1 MEEDGAAPRGGD
13 GGSEGGGV
21 EGAASRSSAGV
32 EVLRGVEDGRSEDG
46 GAHR

>member
-21 EGAASRSSAGV
+21 EGGSV
-32 EVLRGVEDGRSEDG
+32 EVLRGVEDGRSEGG
-46 GAHR
+46 GARR